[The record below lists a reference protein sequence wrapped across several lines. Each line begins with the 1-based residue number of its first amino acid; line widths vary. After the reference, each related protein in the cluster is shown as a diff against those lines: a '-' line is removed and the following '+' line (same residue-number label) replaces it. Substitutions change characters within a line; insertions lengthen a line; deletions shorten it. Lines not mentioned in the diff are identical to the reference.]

1 MKPFSLLLLLIVSGI
16 LFEILFR
23 PFGRLAA
30 LYQRLQRVPAR
41 FTNRRRSALPT
52 AGLSGSSRR
61 PLADDAWDPATQF

>member
-23 PFGRLAA
+23 PFWRFAA

-41 FTNRRRSALPT
+41 FTDRRRNMLP
-52 AGLSGSSRR
+52 ADGLFGSFRR
-61 PLADDAWDPATQF
+61 PLADDAWHPATQF